1 MLIIFMLIIVVVI
14 YVFCVP
20 FRIFIE
26 NPIFTVIYAVK
37 DIFYY
42 FTRYKNIPKKC
53 YFRVYT
59 GLFGQGKT
67 LSAVRD
73 VISFYNQFND
83 KKVYDD
89 RLNEYVTQKVF
100 ILSNVDLKGV
110 PYRKWHSL
118 QQVVNIARWRH
129 HTDKK
134 RRERTVTVCL
144 GDEFSVNM
152 NSRQFSK
159 NLSPTALNS
168 FLCSRHALIQ
178 GFFLTSQRFGQMDAL
193 LRQVTQEVVDC
204 KKYWRFCVNKVYDGW
219 EMENSSSPDQC
230 KKLAVI
236 GYFANNELYSSY
248 DTLQM
253 VENLAKET
261 DNGSMI
267 PPEIERA
274 NLNQRLV
281 VNARVVKNKKRK

>member
-1 MLIIFMLIIVVVI
+1 MLIIAMIVLSVVL
-14 YVFCVP
+14 YAFCVP

-26 NPIFTVIYAVK
+26 NPINTLKYGSK
-37 DIFYY
+37 DMFYY
-42 FTRYKNIPKKC
+42 FIRYKDIPKKC

-83 KKVYDD
+83 KRVYDD
-89 RLNEYVTQKVF
+89 RLKEYVTQKVF

-129 HTDKK
+129 YTDKK
-134 RRERTVTVCL
+134 RKQRTITICL

-178 GFFLTSQRFGQMDAL
+178 GFFLTSQRFGQM
-193 LRQVTQEVVDC
+193 
-204 KKYWRFCVNKVYDGW
+204 
-219 EMENSSSPDQC
+219 
-230 KKLAVI
+230 VI
-236 GYFANNELYSSY
+236 VLCFLFLS
-248 DTLQM
+248 
-253 VENLAKET
+253 V
-261 DNGSMI
+261 
-267 PPEIERA
+267 
-274 NLNQRLV
+274 
-281 VNARVVKNKKRK
+281 